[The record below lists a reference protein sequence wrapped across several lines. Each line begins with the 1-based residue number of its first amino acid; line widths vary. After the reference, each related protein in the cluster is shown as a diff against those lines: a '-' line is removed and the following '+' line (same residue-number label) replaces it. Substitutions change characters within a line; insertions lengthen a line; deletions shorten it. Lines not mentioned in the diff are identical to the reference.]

1 MKYAKVLEAIDSKVL
16 EMDLLKH
23 PFYQAWSEG
32 ALSLESLRSYAIQYY
47 KFVNS
52 FPRYLSA
59 VHSNCDDLTI
69 RQFILENLAEEENHE
84 KPHPELWVN
93 FGKALSLSREE
104 LTESEANSETNE
116 ALDILMNI
124 SRNSSYLEG
133 SAALYA
139 YESRV
144 PEIADVKIAG
154 LKKFYGIVDEQGLEY
169 FRLHRDVDVLHAE
182 IWRKII
188 SAGDITSEA
197 AEKLVDA
204 VGRAMKAFNLI
215 LDGVQREIATA

>member
-1 MKYAKVLEAIDSKVL
+1 MKYAKVLDAIDSKIL

-32 ALSLESLRSYAIQYY
+32 KLSIESLRIYAIQYY

-59 VHSNCDDLTI
+59 VHSNCDDLTV
-69 RQFILENLAEEENHE
+69 RQYILENLAEEENHE
-84 KPHPELWVN
+84 NPHPELWIN

-104 LTESEANSETNE
+104 LTDGETNSETKE
-116 ALDILMNI
+116 ALETLMDIV
-124 SRNSSYLEG
+124 RNGSYLEG
-133 SAALYA
+133 SAALYS

-144 PEIADVKIAG
+144 PEIAEAKING
-154 LKKFYGIVDEQGLEY
+154 LKKFYGINDEKGLEY
-169 FRLHRDVDVLHAE
+169 FTLHRDVDLLHAE

-188 SAGDITSEA
+188 STGDITPEA
-197 AEKLVDA
+197 AEKLVDT
-204 VGRAMKAFNLI
+204 VGRSMKAFNLI

>member
-1 MKYAKVLEAIDSKVL
+1 MKNAKVLEAIDSTVL

-32 ALSLESLRSYAIQYY
+32 ALSFESLRSYAIQYY

-59 VHSNCDDLTI
+59 VHSNCDDITV

-84 KPHPELWVN
+84 KPHPELWIN
-93 FGKALSLSREE
+93 FGKALSLSRKE
-104 LTESEANSETNE
+104 LTDGETNSETKK
-116 ALDILMNI
+116 ALETLMDVC
-124 SRNSSYLEG
+124 RNGSYLEG

-144 PEIADVKIAG
+144 PDIAEAKIDG
-154 LKKFYGIVDEQGLEY
+154 LKKFYGINDEKGLEY

-188 SAGDITSEA
+188 SAGDITPEA
-197 AEKLVDA
+197 ADKLVDT
-204 VGRAMKAFNLI
+204 VGRTMKAFNLI
-215 LDGVQREIATA
+215 LDGVQKEIATA